1 MSGKFTCATKMNYTR
16 GLKGIN
22 VKVPGSQFY
31 GNLYG
36 NSQMLNQIYG
46 YLKNKPPNRPNPPN
60 PPPPPPAETKI
71 AAILDFD
78 DNVYNQ
84 PIIQTLNYY
93 FDTVPRFYRFPIV
106 NSGSNISN
114 LINLLDEYYAKGF
127 RYFYGFSTTTILLG
141 VLDWFNKHPDAQGVS
156 GYSRLFTGQP
166 SSVFRIQP
174 QQDITITSIQLVN
187 EYDAVFYIYNNTNPS
202 FPVRGEYLKEKCESL
217 GIPYYS
223 YPVNSISE
231 ITTDDFV
238 NNTMSQIQDII
249 ATNGYQKV
257 SITSAMGIWQDT
269 YYDTFV
275 FGTTIAPDNADFYNL
290 TGFLPTITESLA
302 QEYFRNVPLYGITT
316 ANLNSSP
323 LWRQGLDSL
332 GEQYFSTITLN
343 IMELLYKLDDV
354 NGYTN
359 ELGSYADS
367 IIFDLVTRDQL
378 YESVLYSLYSVNNIF
393 VPSIVYYT
401 DPDLNLFYKGF
412 IE

>member
-1 MSGKFTCATKMNYTR
+1 MSSTRNFRDKVKMKYTR
-16 GLKGIN
+16 GIVPSEVN
-22 VKVPGSQFY
+22 VPGSQFY

-46 YLKNKPPNRPNPPN
+46 FLKKNPPNRPNPP
-60 PPPPPPAETKI
+60 PTPPAETKI
-71 AAILDFD
+71 VAILDFS

-84 PIIQTLNYY
+84 PIIKTLNYY
-93 FDTVPRFYRFPIV
+93 FVTVPRFYRFPIV
-106 NSGSNISN
+106 NSGSNINN

-127 RYFYGFSTTTILLG
+127 RYFYGFSTTTVLLA

-156 GYSRLFTGQP
+156 GYSRLFTGEP
-166 SSVFRIQP
+166 KSVFRIQP
-174 QQDITITSIQLVN
+174 QRDITITSIQLVN
-187 EYDAVFYIYNNTNPS
+187 EYDAVFYIYNNVNPS
-202 FPVRGEYLKEKCESL
+202 FPTRGEYLKEKCNSL

-231 ITTDDFV
+231 ITTGNFV
-238 NNTMSQIQDII
+238 NTTMSVIQEII
-249 ATNGYQKV
+249 TTNGYQKV
-257 SITSAMGIWQDT
+257 SITSAMGVWQDT

-275 FGTTIAPDNADFYNL
+275 FGTTASPTNADFYNL

-302 QEYFRNVPLYGITT
+302 QQYFQNVPLYGITT

-323 LWRQGLDSL
+323 LWRQGLDNL
-332 GEQYFSTITLN
+332 GEQNFSTITLN
-343 IMELLYKLDDV
+343 IMELLYKLDAV

-367 IIFDLVTRDQL
+367 VIFDLVTRDQL

-393 VPSIVYYT
+393 VPSIIYYS